1 MKWIKDLF
9 YCLSIS
15 MLLFL
20 MTQIVIGCTA
30 TPKVVN
36 RQTYISEKQ
45 SHWDSIFNA
54 RLSATFELYQRTQ
67 SEMKENSK
75 SETNHIRDS
84 TSTMIDKDGNILR
97 QSKYHYESH
106 NYTEVFV
113 QKLRDSISY
122 YKSYMD
128 SINKYRLKIDSLD
141 KAKQDSV
148 PYPVYIEKPMN
159 KTDAALL
166 RLGKV
171 TAVFVLLFIVGMIF
185 LEIYKNRKRY
195 YISSSYC
202 S

>member
-1 MKWIKDLF
+1 MKRIKDLF

-30 TPKVVN
+30 TPKVVT
-36 RQTYISEKQ
+36 RQTYISDKQ
-45 SHWDSIFNA
+45 SHWDSIFND
-54 RLSATFELYQRTQ
+54 RLSATLELFQRFQ
-67 SEMKENSK
+67 SEQKETSK
-75 SETNHIRDS
+75 SETNNIRDS
-84 TSTMIDKDGNILR
+84 TSIMVDKEGNILR
-97 QSKYHYESH
+97 QYKYHYENH

-122 YKSYMD
+122 YKSYKD

-141 KAKQDSV
+141 KAKKDSV

-159 KTDAALL
+159 KIDAVFY

-185 LEIYKNRKRY
+185 LAIYKNRKR
-195 YISSSYC
+195 
-202 S
+202 

>member
-1 MKWIKDLF
+1 MKWVKDLF

-30 TPKVVN
+30 TPKVVA
-36 RQTYISEKQ
+36 RQTYISDKQ

-67 SEMKENSK
+67 SELKENSK
-75 SETNHIRDS
+75 SEINHIRDS
-84 TSTMIDKDGNILR
+84 TSTMVDKDGNILR

-122 YKSYMD
+122 YKSYKD
-128 SINKYRLKIDSLD
+128 SLSKYRLKIDSLD
-141 KAKQDSV
+141 KVKQDSV
-148 PYPVYIEKPMN
+148 QYPVYIEKPIN
-159 KTDAALL
+159 KKAAAFL

-171 TAVFVLLFIVGMIF
+171 TAVLVRLFIVGMIL
-185 LEIYKNRKRY
+185 LEIYKNRNR
-195 YISSSYC
+195 
-202 S
+202 

>member
-9 YCLSIS
+9 CCLSIS

-30 TPKVVN
+30 TPKVVT
-36 RQTYISEKQ
+36 RQTYISDKQ

-67 SEMKENSK
+67 SELKENSK
-75 SETNHIRDS
+75 SEINHIRDS
-84 TSTMIDKDGNILR
+84 TSTMVDKDGNILG
-97 QSKYHYESH
+97 QAKYHYESH
-106 NYTEVFV
+106 NYTEIFV

-141 KAKQDSV
+141 KAKQDSA

-159 KTDAALL
+159 KTDASFL

-185 LEIYKNRKRY
+185 LEIYKNRKR
-195 YISSSYC
+195 
-202 S
+202 

>member
-1 MKWIKDLF
+1 MKWVKDLF

-30 TPKVVN
+30 TPKVVT
-36 RQTYISEKQ
+36 RQTYISDKQ

-54 RLSATFELYQRTQ
+54 RLSATIELYQRNQ
-67 SEMKENSK
+67 NELKENSK
-75 SETNHIRDS
+75 SEINHIRDS
-84 TSTMIDKDGNILR
+84 TSTMVDKDGNILR

-122 YKSYMD
+122 YKSYKD
-128 SINKYRLKIDSLD
+128 SLSKYRLKIDSLD

-148 PYPVYIEKPMN
+148 PYPEYIEKPMN
-159 KTDAALL
+159 KIDAAFY

-185 LEIYKNRKRY
+185 LEIYKNRKR
-195 YISSSYC
+195 
-202 S
+202 

>member
-1 MKWIKDLF
+1 MKWVKDLF

-30 TPKVVN
+30 TPKVVT
-36 RQTYISEKQ
+36 RQTYISDKQ

-54 RLSATFELYQRTQ
+54 KLSATLELYQRTQ
-67 SEMKENSK
+67 SELKENSK

-84 TSTMIDKDGNILR
+84 TSTMVDKDGNILR
-97 QSKYHYESH
+97 QYKSHYESH
-106 NYTEVFV
+106 NYSERFV
-113 QKLRDSISY
+113 QKLKDSVSY
-122 YKSYMD
+122 YKLYKD
-128 SINKYRLKIDSLD
+128 SLSKYRLKIDSLD

-159 KTDAALL
+159 KTDVAFL

-171 TAVFVLLFIVGMIF
+171 TAVFVLLFMAGMIF
-185 LEIYKNRKRY
+185 LAIYKSKKR
-195 YISSSYC
+195 
-202 S
+202 

>member
-1 MKWIKDLF
+1 MKWVKDLF

-30 TPKVVN
+30 TPKVVA
-36 RQTYISEKQ
+36 RQTYISDKQ

-54 RLSATFELYQRTQ
+54 RLSANIELYQRNQ
-67 SEMKENSK
+67 NELKENSK
-75 SETNHIRDS
+75 SEINHIRDS
-84 TSTMIDKDGNILR
+84 TSTMVDKDGNILR

-106 NYTEVFV
+106 NYTEVFI

-122 YKSYMD
+122 YKSYKD
-128 SINKYRLKIDSLD
+128 SLSKYRLKIDSLD
-141 KAKQDSV
+141 KAKKDSV

-159 KTDAALL
+159 KTDAAFL

-185 LEIYKNRKRY
+185 LEIYKNRKR
-195 YISSSYC
+195 
-202 S
+202 

>member
-1 MKWIKDLF
+1 MKWVKDLF

-30 TPKVVN
+30 TPKVVT
-36 RQTYISEKQ
+36 RQTYISDKQ

-54 RLSATFELYQRTQ
+54 RLSATIELYQRNQ
-67 SEMKENSK
+67 NELKENSK
-75 SETNHIRDS
+75 SEINHIRDS
-84 TSTMIDKDGNILR
+84 TSTMVDKDGNILR

-122 YKSYMD
+122 YKSYKD
-128 SINKYRLKIDSLD
+128 SLSKYQLKIDSLD

-148 PYPVYIEKPMN
+148 PYPEYIEKPMN
-159 KTDAALL
+159 KIDAAFY

-185 LEIYKNRKRY
+185 LEIYKNRKR
-195 YISSSYC
+195 
-202 S
+202 

>member
-1 MKWIKDLF
+1 MKWVKDLF

-15 MLLFL
+15 ILLFL

-30 TPKVVN
+30 TPKVVS
-36 RQTYISEKQ
+36 RQTYISDKQ

-67 SEMKENSK
+67 SELKENSK
-75 SETNHIRDS
+75 SEINHIRDS
-84 TSTMIDKDGNILR
+84 TSTMVDKDGNILR
-97 QSKYHYESH
+97 QAKYHYESH

-122 YKSYMD
+122 YKSYRD

-159 KTDAALL
+159 KTDAAFL

-185 LEIYKNRKRY
+185 LEIYKNRKR
-195 YISSSYC
+195 
-202 S
+202 

>member
-1 MKWIKDLF
+1 MKWVKDLF

-30 TPKVVN
+30 TPKVVT
-36 RQTYISEKQ
+36 RQTYISDKQ

-97 QSKYHYESH
+97 QDKYHYESH

-141 KAKQDSV
+141 KARQDSV

-185 LEIYKNRKRY
+185 LEIYKNRKR
-195 YISSSYC
+195 
-202 S
+202 

>member
-1 MKWIKDLF
+1 MKRVKDLF

-20 MTQIVIGCTA
+20 MTQIVIGCTS
-30 TPKVVN
+30 TPKVVT
-36 RQTYISEKQ
+36 RQTYISDKQ

-54 RLSATFELYQRTQ
+54 RLLTTLELYQSKQ
-67 SEMKENSK
+67 SELKETSK

-84 TSTMIDKDGNILR
+84 TSVTVDKEGNIIR
-97 QSKYHYESH
+97 KDKYHYESH
-106 NYTEVFV
+106 NYSESFV
-113 QKLRDSISY
+113 QKLRDSVSY
-122 YKSYMD
+122 YKSYKD
-128 SINKYRLKIDSLD
+128 SLSKYRLKIDSLN

-171 TAVFVLLFIVGMIF
+171 TAVFVPLFMIGMISWQY
-185 LEIYKNRKRY
+185 IKRRKKYKFF
-195 YISSSYC
+195 
-202 S
+202 

>member
-1 MKWIKDLF
+1 MKWVKDLF

-20 MTQIVIGCTA
+20 MTQLVIGCTA
-30 TPKVVN
+30 TPKVVT
-36 RQTYISEKQ
+36 RQTYISDKQ

-54 RLSATFELYQRTQ
+54 RLSATLELYQRTQ
-67 SEMKENSK
+67 SELKENSR

-84 TSTMIDKDGNILR
+84 TSTMVDKDGNILR
-97 QSKYHYESH
+97 QDKYHYEIH
-106 NYTEVFV
+106 NYTEVFI

-122 YKSYMD
+122 YKSYKD
-128 SINKYRLKIDSLD
+128 SLSKYRLKIDSLD

-159 KTDAALL
+159 KIDAAFH

-171 TAVFVLLFIVGMIF
+171 TAVLVLLFIVGMI
-185 LEIYKNRKRY
+185 LLAIYKNRKR
-195 YISSSYC
+195 
-202 S
+202 